1 MKEKVMKEK
10 KFCRVA
16 AAAIS
21 LLCRPWG
28 EINRLPQKDIEK
40 LAGALAK
47 ALDGLTGVDLDRLMS
62 ISAGEE
68 EWEKVRPLFEDL
80 ARERRDA

>member
-1 MKEKVMKEK
+1 MKEK
-10 KFCRVA
+10 KFCRMA

-28 EINRLPQKDIEK
+28 EINRLPQKDIER

-47 ALDGLTGVDLDRLMS
+47 ALDGLTGIELDRLMS

-68 EWEKVRPLFEDL
+68 EWEEMKPLFEKL
-80 ARERRDA
+80 KEE